1 MFDYAKLSK
10 EIKEKF
16 GFEFSPKELGYLK
29 EVPSTPS
36 PAGSVPVYAVTK
48 GSVMVTV
55 QLFSDGTHT
64 LKILEVA

>member
-10 EIKEKF
+10 EIEEKF
-16 GFEFSPKELGYLK
+16 GFKFSPQELGYLK

-48 GSVMVTV
+48 GNVMVTV
-55 QLFSDGTHT
+55 QKFTEGEYT
-64 LKILEVA
+64 LNVFALA

>member
-10 EIKEKF
+10 EIEEKF
-16 GFEFSPKELGYLK
+16 GFKFSPQELGYLK
-29 EVPSTPS
+29 QVSTVPT
-36 PAGSVPVYAVTK
+36 PAGSANLYAVTK
-48 GSVMVTV
+48 GVLMVTV